1 MFRRWW
7 RRRRRSSADANLTIE
22 GECNQCGACCAQVL
36 LVSGD
41 RPVKS
46 HRAFRRLVR
55 RHPDYA
61 MFRPVDRNG
70 RGELRFT
77 CDNLGADGRCTI
89 HDRRP
94 PLCRD
99 YPSVA
104 MARAGGELPAEC
116 SYRVVPLRDFRSLLE
131 AARSSDRRSRPGSG

>member
-7 RRRRRSSADANLTIE
+7 RRRRKREADANLTIA

-36 LVSGD
+36 LVSGG
-41 RPVKS
+41 RPVRS
-46 HRAFRRLVR
+46 RRAFRRLVR
-55 RHPDYA
+55 RDPDYA

-77 CDNLGADGRCTI
+77 CDNLGGDGRCTI

-94 PLCRD
+94 QLCRD

-104 MARAGGELPAEC
+104 MVRAGGELPAEC
-116 SYRVVPLRDFRSLLE
+116 SYQVVPLRDFRTLLE
-131 AARSSDRRSRPGSG
+131 AARPRD